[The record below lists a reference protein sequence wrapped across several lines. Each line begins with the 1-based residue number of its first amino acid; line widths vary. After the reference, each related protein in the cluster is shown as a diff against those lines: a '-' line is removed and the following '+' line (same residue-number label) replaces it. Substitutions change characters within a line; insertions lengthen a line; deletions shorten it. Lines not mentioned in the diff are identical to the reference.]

1 MRQRI
6 AWTCVI
12 VGAALATRGDA
23 QIIPRAPRGAAQT
36 SPYWVGLS
44 YGLFEL
50 GTYEDGRSNTQWNFG
65 YTTALTATLEKT
77 LAAGAAVGIEATFA
91 NPKLNYNPIGTFT
104 TCPTG
109 CTATADV
116 TQYMATGRIGG
127 GFLGFQSS
135 LVVEAGATQFSNFRD
150 VTTNTRLDGVG
161 GHWDPTFGTGYDF
174 GVVLRP
180 TTDVYIETGLLFV
193 MHDQGNT
200 VTAAPPINYTLK
212 VGVRQGF

>member
-1 MRQRI
+1 MLQRVL
-6 AWTCVI
+6 WSCVL
-12 VGAALATRGDA
+12 VGLALTTRTDA
-23 QIIPRAPRGAAQT
+23 QIMPRAPRGAEPQ
-36 SPYWVGLS
+36 SPYYVGLS

-65 YTTALTATLEKT
+65 YTTAVTATLEKT
-77 LAAGAAVGIEATFA
+77 LSAGAAVGIEAAFA
-91 NPKLNYNPIGTFT
+91 NPKLNYNPIGSF

-116 TQYMATGRIGG
+116 TQFLGTGRIGG
-127 GFLGFQSS
+127 GFLGFRSS
-135 LVVEAGATQFSNFRD
+135 FVLEVGATQFANFRD
-150 VTTNTRLDGVG
+150 VTTDTRLNGVG
-161 GHWDPTFGTGYDF
+161 GRWDPTFGTGYDF
-174 GVVLRP
+174 GVALTPR
-180 TTDVYIETGLLFV
+180 TDLYLETGLLFV